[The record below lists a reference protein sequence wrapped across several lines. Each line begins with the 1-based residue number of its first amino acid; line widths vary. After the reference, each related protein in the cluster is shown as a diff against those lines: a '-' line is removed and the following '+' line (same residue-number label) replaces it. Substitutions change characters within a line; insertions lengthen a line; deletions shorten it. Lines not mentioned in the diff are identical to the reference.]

1 MPITRRPERKERVR
15 RRVVGG
21 YRARPL
27 ISGRTEIEGSGRSRR
42 CLYAPSTLGGHD
54 ARRPRPA
61 ADCRVRHGRRSPA
74 LAAEKRPAQR
84 DGRGGRHARRRPGGH
99 GHRVGS
105 RVPRCGRS
113 AAVSSDPKLPKQPGY
128 WKRRARL
135 ADTIDWLTAMF
146 AQDCPGYV
154 DDVVLVDS
162 TPVECGRS
170 VETARR
176 SDLAPACAHHYSR
189 SHSRWFWGMRLHL
202 LAAPDGTPRAAILA
216 SADQKERDVALRLFE
231 IGLHGGELIVCDKG
245 YAGRDFETCVAE
257 RFGATILR
265 PARRDEPAR
274 GPALSWIRQRIE
286 SIFWTLKDPLR
297 ARPHPPPPPRPP
309 PPRTPRSDRHQATGA
324 RRRRLAQPLPRPTNP
339 RLRRPRR
346 VTDRGITHLA

>member
-1 MPITRRPERKERVR
+1 MLADLDLLLTAVFVTADDLLPWRR
-15 RRVVGG
+15 
-21 YRARPL
+21 
-27 ISGRTEIEGSGRSRR
+27 TN
-42 CLYAPSTLGGHD
+42 
-54 ARRPRPA
+54 ARRSVTDA
-61 ADCRVRHGRRSPA
+61 EGVTLAVAQAMMDSPSDREF
-74 LAAEKRPAQR
+74 LAVA
-84 DGRGGRHARRRPGGH
+84 ARRLGH
-99 GHRVGS
+99 LI
-105 RVPRCGRS
+105 
-113 AAVSSDPKLPKQPGY
+113 PKLPKQPGY

-135 ADTIDWLTAMF
+135 ADTIEGVCAMF
-146 AQDCPGYV
+146 AQDCPGYF
-154 DDVVLVDS
+154 DNIVLLDS

-257 RFGATILR
+257 RCGTPFLP

-286 SIFWTLKDPLR
+286 SIFWTLKDRLRLERQHARTLHGLR
-297 ARPHPPPPPRPP
+297 ARI
-309 PPRTPRSDRHQATGA
+309 ATKL
-324 RRRRLAQPLPRPTNP
+324 LALAASVWLNHYLGRPT
-339 RLRRPRR
+339 RAL
-346 VTDRGITHLA
+346 TALAT